1 MHITDAAQILLKS
14 TNNTSYMEVFQDICI
29 LYETSYS
36 RNAAFWLWFSICSLV
51 LRCLGIPTRTITNF
65 SSAHDADRNLRVD
78 EFYDASGNHLDRAA
92 DSIW

>member
-1 MHITDAAQILLKS
+1 MKLHIPEILLP
-14 TNNTSYMEVFQDICI
+14 Y
-29 LYETSYS
+29 YG
-36 RNAAFWLWFSICSLV
+36 FSICSLV

-65 SSAHDADRNLRVD
+65 SSAHDADGNLRVD